1 MSIVE
6 TEITETE
13 ITEADQTG
21 FVTSEFLAPG
31 ATLPL
36 IFRPAT
42 AKVSLAEM
50 TQWLRTNRD
59 FIERQLVKY
68 GALLFRDFP
77 LNTADDFEQFAL
89 AISDKLLEYRE
100 RSSPRSQVGE
110 NVYTSTDYPPS
121 QKIFPHNEH
130 SYAVSFPLKLFFFCE
145 TPAKRGGET
154 PLADTRKIL
163 RRINPEVRDRF
174 KQKKW
179 MYMRN
184 FGHGLGVP
192 WRTAFQTLDRSVVED
207 YAVHSKI
214 ELEWKDGDCLRTRQ
228 VRPAFAT
235 HPHTGELLWFN
246 HATFFH
252 VSTLEAGMR
261 EVLMEEFAEE
271 DLPNNTYYGDGSAI
285 EPWVLDHLREAYM
298 NETVSFTWHKGDVII
313 LDNMLTAHSR
323 LSFVGPRKVLF
334 AMAEPITREV

>member
-1 MSIVE
+1 MSIVR
-6 TEITETE
+6 TEMP
-13 ITEADQTG
+13 EADQTG
-21 FVTSEFLAPG
+21 FVRSEFLAPG

-36 IFRPAT
+36 IIRPAT
-42 AKVSLAEM
+42 EHVSQAELRK
-50 TQWLRTNRD
+50 WLRTNRD

-68 GALLFRDFP
+68 GALLFRGFP
-77 LNTADDFEQFAL
+77 VNTVDDFEQFTL

-154 PLADTRKIL
+154 PLADTRKVL
-163 RRINPEVRDRF
+163 QRISPEVRERF
-174 KQKKW
+174 MQKKW

-184 FGHGLGVP
+184 FGYGLGVP
-192 WRTAFQTLDRSVVED
+192 WRTAFQTSERSVVED
-207 YAVHSKI
+207 YARRGKI
-214 ELEWKDGDCLRTRQ
+214 EVEWKDGDCLRTRQ

-235 HPHTGELLWFN
+235 HPRTGELLWFN

-252 VSTLEAGMR
+252 VSTLDIAMR

-271 DLPNNTYYGDGSAI
+271 DLPNNTYYGDGSPI
-285 EPWVLDHLREAYM
+285 EPRVLDHLREAYLK
-298 NETVSFTWHKGDVII
+298 ETVSFIWQKGDTII

-323 LSFVGPRKVLF
+323 SSFVGPRKVLF